1 MSKPG
6 FEKRAGWTLGFS
18 RPIRVT
24 LPVAMLLVWGG
35 AHGTHGAEI
44 KTSETDE
51 VSPSLRHLADAL
63 DLEDLGR
70 IPVESVSTPSRF
82 EQKVTEAPAS
92 VSVITSQDFK
102 RFGYRTLAD
111 ALQGVRGLYTSND
124 RAYGYLGVRG
134 FSRPSDYNSRVLV
147 LVDGHR
153 LNDNVFEGAY
163 VGREFMLD
171 VDMIDRVEIVRGPS
185 SSLYG
190 SSAFFGVIN
199 VITRKA
205 GEVRNAEVS
214 AEAGSFDSYKGRFAY
229 GGVFEKSE
237 VSLML
242 SGSFFESRGDTA
254 LYYPEFDTPDTN
266 NGVAK
271 RLDAE
276 QALNLLSRLT
286 WRDIT
291 LSAAYV
297 SREKEI
303 PTGSWDTL
311 FNDPRYTAEDA
322 HAYVDLA
329 LRHEFGE
336 ESELLARVY
345 YDDVRYTADYP
356 VLPPVMSDDEGLNR
370 DRGKGQ
376 WIGFESQYTHR
387 WLAHTFNVGTVVRGH
402 LTQDLGNHD
411 VVPYQVYADERHDSF
426 DVGVHGQADLEL
438 VRTLRVNAGVRYDY
452 FDSFGG
458 TANPRVGLIYT
469 PWEET
474 TFKLLY
480 GTAYRAPNV
489 YERFFPLG
497 DLPPD
502 PNLDPETIQTYEA
515 VWEQYLPGNLR
526 FSASGYYYH
535 IDDLISVDDA
545 TLVFVNAGGVDAV
558 GAEFEG
564 EWQHRSGVRL
574 RASYALQRAKDEGS
588 GEPLSN
594 SPENLAKFSARVP
607 FFDDLF
613 SAGVEVQ
620 YNGRLRTQAGRDDRY
635 AEAVWVTNLTLF
647 SERLAKNLEVSASL
661 YNLFDSN
668 VTYPGGPGHLQDV
681 LYHDGRTWRV
691 KLTYRF

>member
-1 MSKPG
+1 MSKA
-6 FEKRAGWTLGFS
+6 RSSWHAGRTRRSS
-18 RPIRVT
+18 RLSRVS
-24 LPVAMLLVWGG
+24 LPVALLLAWGRIQG
-35 AHGTHGAEI
+35 AHGAAV
-44 KTSETDE
+44 TSPE
-51 VSPSLRHLADAL
+51 VEDATSLGVLADAL
-63 DLEDLGR
+63 DLEELGR

-92 VSVITSQDFK
+92 VSVITEQDFK

-111 ALQGVRGLYTSND
+111 ALQGVRGIYMSND
-124 RAYGYLGVRG
+124 RAYGYVGVRG
-134 FSRPSDYNSRVLV
+134 FSRPSDYNSRVLI

-171 VDMIDRVEIVRGPS
+171 VDMIERVEIVRGPS

-190 SSAFFGVIN
+190 SSAFLGVIN

-205 GEVRNAEVS
+205 GNVRNAEVS
-214 AEAGSFDSYKGRFAY
+214 AEAGSLDSYKGRFSY

-242 SGSFFESRGDTA
+242 SGSFFDSGGDSS
-254 LYYPEFDTPDTN
+254 LYYPDFDAPETN
-266 NGVAK
+266 NGVAR
-271 RLDAE
+271 RLDGE
-276 QALNLLSRLT
+276 QALNLWSSLT

-297 SREKEI
+297 SREKDI
-303 PTGSWDTL
+303 PTASWDTL
-311 FNDPRYTAEDA
+311 FNDPRYTAKDE
-322 HAYVDLA
+322 HAYVDLS
-329 LRHEFGE
+329 LRHAFGE
-336 ESELLARVY
+336 ESELMARWY

-356 VLPPVMSDDEGLNR
+356 VLPPVMKDDEGLNR
-370 DRGKGQ
+370 DRGNGQ
-376 WIGFESQYTHR
+376 WVGFESQYTHR
-387 WLAHTFNVGTVVRGH
+387 WLAHVFNVGTAVRGH
-402 LTQDLGNHD
+402 LNQELENFD
-411 VVPYQVYADERHDSF
+411 VSPRLAYVDEHHESY
-426 DVGVHGQADLEL
+426 DVGVHGQADVEL
-438 VRTLRVNAGVRYDY
+438 IEPLRLNAGVRYDY
-452 FDSFGG
+452 FESFGG
-458 TANPRVGLIYT
+458 TTNPRLGLIYA
-469 PWEET
+469 PWEST

-480 GTAYRAPNV
+480 GTAFRAPNV

-502 PNLDPETIQTYEA
+502 PRLDPETIQTYEA

-545 TLVFVNAGGVDAV
+545 TLLFVNAGEVDAV
-558 GAEFEG
+558 GAEFEA
-564 EWQHRSGVRL
+564 EWQHRTGVRL
-574 RASYALQRAKDEGS
+574 RASYAWQRAKDS
-588 GEPLSN
+588 NLGEPLSN

-620 YNGRLRTQAGRDDRY
+620 YTGRLRTQAGRLERY
-635 AEAVWVTNLTLF
+635 ADSAWVANLTLF
-647 SERLAKNLEVSASL
+647 SGRIAENLEVSASL
-661 YNLFDSN
+661 YNLFDTDVSF
-668 VTYPGGPGHLQDV
+668 PGGPGHVQDV

-691 KLTYRF
+691 KVTYRF